1 MTTQR
6 QDDKLIKDIS
16 TLKRDIADVKQ
27 SIALNNQ
34 FNAEVVKP
42 FIVEYKQK
50 LSDIP
55 TQAQIRDIKEEL
67 DEKVTRREVG
77 IAGAIITALLA
88 VLSFIFNYHK

>member
-1 MTTQR
+1 MTTQK

-16 TLKRDIADVKQ
+16 SIKRDVADVQKE
-27 SIALNNQ
+27 IALNNQ
-34 FNAEVVKP
+34 FNVEVVKP
-42 FIVEYKQK
+42 FILEVKQK

-77 IAGAIITALLA
+77 IVGVIITALLA

>member
-42 FIVEYKQK
+42 FILEDKQK

-77 IAGAIITALLA
+77 IAGAIITALLT